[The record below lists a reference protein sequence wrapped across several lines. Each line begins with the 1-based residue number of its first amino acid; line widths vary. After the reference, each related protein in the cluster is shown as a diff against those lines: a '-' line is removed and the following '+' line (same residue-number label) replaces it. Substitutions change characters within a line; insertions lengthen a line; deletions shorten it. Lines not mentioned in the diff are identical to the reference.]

1 MLGAGEAGC
10 RNVTVCDLRFDGSN
24 THPRYDKGKTPEQN
38 HGIFLHSEK
47 GMIENVTLC
56 NLLVENFS
64 GDCVAVSRGCRNI
77 TIRDV
82 SVRNFVRQGIQLA
95 GDEHARDYLVT
106 GCQDLEHSVEPGGST
121 IHVEHARGLRG
132 VIISG
137 NRCRR
142 SILAGGVN
150 GLILRD
156 NVVDGRIEGNGDS
169 NTVVQG
175 NVVYAGG
182 SGNKPVLQFGYA
194 DGLVV
199 KDNIVVS
206 TAPDQTGIYV
216 WGSSRYNPE
225 PSKAV
230 LIADNILRVRGQ
242 PISLNGVRGGLVRD
256 NLIEGSEKEKT
267 VDTKRTEEVEIQ

>member
-1 MLGAGEAGC
+1 
-10 RNVTVCDLRFDGSN
+10 
-24 THPRYDKGKTPEQN
+24 
-38 HGIFLHSEK
+38 
-47 GMIENVTLC
+47 
-56 NLLVENFS
+56 
-64 GDCVAVSRGCRNI
+64 
-77 TIRDV
+77 
-82 SVRNFVRQGIQLA
+82 
-95 GDEHARDYLVT
+95 
-106 GCQDLEHSVEPGGST
+106 
-121 IHVEHARGLRG
+121 
-132 VIISG
+132 
-137 NRCRR
+137 
-142 SILAGGVN
+142 
-150 GLILRD
+150 
-156 NVVDGRIEGNGDS
+156 VVDGRIEGNGDS